1 MCGFRDLLNAQEF
14 PAGTVVLGASADT
27 VELNQKFADKN
38 EYPFALLSDSEMK
51 LIPALGIQHP
61 KGKMAQRVTFL
72 IDKDGKIAKIYDPV
86 SPKGHAEQV
95 VKDVKELAAKK

>member
-1 MCGFRDLLNAQEF
+1 MCGFRDLLNAKEF

-38 EYPFALLSDSEMK
+38 EYPFALLSDSELK
-51 LIPALGIQHP
+51 LIPALGVLSP
-61 KGKMAQRVTFL
+61 KGKRAQRVTFVV
-72 IDKDGKIAKIYDPV
+72 DKDGKIAKIYDQV

-95 VKDVKELAAKK
+95 AKDVKELAAKK